1 MKKSLYLIVA
11 LLMCF
16 MLTEKVSALGDNSSA
31 YPKEEKY
38 FTSRDQNDPYWY
50 HTLTDGTPLLCIQPG
65 YQHPSMI
72 KQSCLTKKEL
82 KVGSNKTRKF
92 NAYTAGMAEIYTH
105 AKGGKNVDYIGAVVA
120 ARFWNYLF
128 SLNGLSSEVPPM
140 KSSTGSYQFEQYRI
154 VRHLYNM
161 AINGY
166 TDNGKKL
173 YFTTNDNRYMNNALK
188 DLLNVKTLKQDNYN
202 ANTSGVAIG
211 LSLEASQKALQYI
224 KDAIDAAEKAVTKTP
239 TAKIFNASKTEGGIT
254 YTSKDK
260 RSKITVRKVEYSGLD
275 KSKMNPYVTI
285 AFDGSSNIS
294 FVNGF
299 YAASDYNTALSIA
312 QALRDGK
319 TPSSG
324 HLGNGTAESRTLN
337 SYIKSS
343 GSGTLYI
350 INIFT
355 KSSISSCI
363 EDTYTIKIHANYKD
377 GTANNEIY
385 YYSCPNNPNTQAFVT
400 TEKGTGV
407 IGQKNKVK
415 LNMCTKGSCED
426 YQQECEA
433 SGNAN
438 SQACQDYKKNY
449 GKNLGEACAEC
460 TTKVENPACAEGE
473 QQFNITEGVDKNG
486 NSCGSVKN
494 VKDCIVGQVDIA
506 NNSYEATTSGYPS
519 ASSNPYCKV
528 FCTED
533 YNFTMPGAQ
542 TTNSGRYLVGLQTSI
557 SGTKSCYTNRI
568 DTEQFE
574 TDIEQLRKKLI
585 DAFNE
590 WSYYY
595 NGVNN
600 YKSDSYDS
608 GCHTSCDSCDVTKY
622 IRTWDYDYVDSYSRL
637 IRRTDGYSANDGT
650 SYSCQYRTCVAWND
664 KGKCIARACV
674 GSSYCHQG
682 SDRNIGAYLSG
693 ILSTKLSVLQ
703 SALRAYTNA
712 ISQFN
717 SCSLN
722 INQNSVFSAANSSKW
737 QMSYKFQPTIGFWYQ
752 DTYMSIAQ
760 NKQLNLVSGG
770 TAGNFNAQVC
780 NGDVD
785 STYGTCIGGSWVD
798 ARYGHNNNSINKITC
813 YATGRSTYT
822 CGNISI
828 DYSSEKYVKQS
839 MSASGT
845 YRLPSQYYI
854 IFPGGKTVT
863 DKVEGASLLEEKLPI
878 SLNAAAGTYTYTLTV
893 QGLGEYYNNN
903 KTGRIWGDSDSVMY
917 TALESDNACKAD
929 GALKS
934 NQHDNGT
941 NGEYVCAYKI
951 NCPNCPVTCVGDNCS
966 TTVDCPGNNCHAY
979 CDKCV
984 FKLGKQNFTYRQIS
998 TDSINPNN
1006 RVLGANWNYK
1016 DNITTKTEMKACVA
1030 TNEILATGEKAYDTD
1045 SKDNDVKVMK
1055 VNLTQSMIN
1064 SIKKYNKDKESE
1076 GGFGDNSLECYSYND
1091 GEKTYNGVFCYSK
1104 FLDEYVK
1111 GYSNKFTFYKDRLS
1125 TENAR
1130 KGANNQC
1137 TGNNCYWTTWNQ
1149 ALDSGLSVTTN
1160 NCRYTE
1166 GKFTGIVDGDSKD
1179 AIGPSYR

>member
-16 MLTEKVSALGDNSSA
+16 MITEQVSALGDNSSA

-239 TAKIFNASKTEGGIT
+239 TAKISNASKTEGGIT

-285 AFDGSSNIS
+285 AFDGNSNIS

-433 SGNAN
+433 SGYAN

-460 TTKVENPACAEGE
+460 TTKVENPDCDEGE
-473 QQFNITEGVDKNG
+473 QQFSITEGVDKNG

-506 NNSYEATTSGYPS
+506 NHSYEATTSGYPS

-533 YNFTMPGAQ
+533 YNFKMPGVQ

-574 TDIEQLRKKLI
+574 IDIEQLRKAVVEAWNNWNHYYMGVYYPTRSEYI
-585 DAFNE
+585 PCRGGICGSCSGSTYIRE
-590 WSYYY
+590 WSYITYDVY
-595 NGVNN
+595 TNSGRISDNFDSRSNG
-600 YKSDSYDS
+600 
-608 GCHTSCDSCDVTKY
+608 GCSN
-622 IRTWDYDYVDSYSRL
+622 
-637 IRRTDGYSANDGT
+637 GY
-650 SYSCQYRTCVAWND
+650 YRTC
-664 KGKCIARACV
+664 GKKAKNCRPGCV
-674 GSSYCHQG
+674 YGPSCSYGSES
-682 SDRNIGAYLSG
+682 A
-693 ILSTKLSVLQ
+693 ILSSLISSLNVAEARLSK
-703 SALRAYTNA
+703 AIENYNNA
-712 ISQFN
+712 IKNYN
-717 SCSLN
+717 SCSLS
-722 INQNSVFSAANSSKW
+722 ITQQDASIKAASSTKW
-737 QMSYKFQPTIGFWYQ
+737 QMGYKFQPTIDFWYQ

-770 TAGNFNAQVC
+770 AAGSFNAQVC

-785 STYGTCIGGSWVD
+785 NSYGTCIGGSWVD
-798 ARYGHNNNSINKITC
+798 ARYGHNVTHINPFIC
-813 YATGRSTYT
+813 YKTGSVYACSFKSYDVST
-822 CGNISI
+822 
-828 DYSSEKYVKQS
+828 EKYVKQS

-854 IFPGGKTVT
+854 VFPGGKTIT
-863 DKVEGASLLEEKLPI
+863 DKNVEGSSLLEEKLPI
-878 SLNAAAGTYTYTLTV
+878 SLNVAAGTYTYTLTV

-1091 GEKTYNGVFCYSK
+1091 GTKTYNGVFCYSK

-1111 GYSNKFTFYKDRLS
+1111 DYSNKFTFYKDRLS

-1160 NCRYTE
+1160 NCRYTN